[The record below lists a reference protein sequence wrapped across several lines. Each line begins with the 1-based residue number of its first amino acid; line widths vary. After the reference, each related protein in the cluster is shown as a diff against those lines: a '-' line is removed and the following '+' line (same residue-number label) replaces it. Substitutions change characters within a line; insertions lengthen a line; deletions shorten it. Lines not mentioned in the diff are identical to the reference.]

1 MKKETLWTKDF
12 ILITITTALSAIGG
26 EALVLPVSLLV
37 FDKTQS
43 TFLSSIIFICGVLP
57 DAFFSVLVAPLI
69 DNGSK
74 KKWVIGLDAITV
86 VVLVAMGVLVSKTGF
101 VYSGYV
107 VFTLLVSI
115 ISVFYR
121 ISFFSWFPS
130 LITPGFEQ
138 KGYAVSNTLY
148 PVITLVMAPVAAFLY
163 QIVPIHLLFLFTEI
177 GRASCRERV

>member
-148 PVITLVMAPVAAFLY
+148 PVITLVMA
-163 QIVPIHLLFLFTEI
+163 
-177 GRASCRERV
+177 